1 MHFREIPGLLSGGW
15 MASVGVGGRPGSR
28 EASRVVMGDRQEPGS
43 SADKLALLR
52 RPGRDELWHG
62 DMSPEL
68 AWESGA
74 EA

>member
-28 EASRVVMGDRQEPGS
+28 EASRVVMGDRQDPGS

-52 RPGRDELWHG
+52 RPG
-62 DMSPEL
+62 
-68 AWESGA
+68 
-74 EA
+74 